1 VTATRAGL
9 RHISVYVYGRP
20 TLADLRKQ
28 DQGGPPWTSRRY
40 LGVKGSQVQILSSRR
55 TKVQV
60 KGLQLVLSPD
70 GSRGYPNGYPDQRD
84 YHRSTCVTTHS
95 PPAFS
100 RSPAW
105 RTR

>member
-1 VTATRAGL
+1 MTGGQGAAGSNPVIPTAKA
-9 RHISVYVYGRP
+9 
-20 TLADLRKQ
+20 
-28 DQGGPPWTSRRY
+28 
-40 LGVKGSQVQILSSRR
+40 
-55 TKVQV
+55 QV